1 MKSNEELLREIFARL
16 DSLDYVKPEQIPD
29 IPLYMDQLT
38 TFMDERLEK
47 SKRYPE
53 DKVLTKTMIN
63 NYAKNNLLPPPN
75 KKKYTKEHT
84 LLLIFIYY
92 FKNMLSFH
100 DIEALFAPITEE
112 HFAVSEEKAGVHP
125 DPFSPDGDLSGW
137 SLEDI
142 YREIFSLEKEQMKRL
157 KEDLLKKFRS
167 SMKTFSLEKDADCC
181 GPASGLQ
188 KAPGI
193 PAGKDCAK
201 PDSGSKG
208 KDSQDYLRLF
218 SFICALGFDVYLK
231 KQIMEFLI
239 DNIREE
245 YPPNGKKKK

>member
-1 MKSNEELLREIFARL
+1 MKSNKELLRDILSRL
-16 DSLDYVKPEQIPD
+16 DALDYVKPEQIPD

-63 NYAKNNLLPPPN
+63 NYAKNNLLPPPSR
-75 KKKYTKEHT
+75 KKYTKEHT

-100 DIEALFAPITEE
+100 DIEALFDPITEE
-112 HFAVSEEKAGVHP
+112 YFASGSQKKASPEET
-125 DPFSPDGDLSGW
+125 DSCMDSDSP

-157 KEDLLKKFRS
+157 KEDIVRKFRS
-167 SMKTFSLEKDADCC
+167 SSQTFGTD
-181 GPASGLQ
+181 G
-188 KAPGI
+188 
-193 PAGKDCAK
+193 
-201 PDSGSKG
+201 PDSRDAEAS
-208 KDSQDYLRLF
+208 DQEHIREPEADREYLRLF
-218 SFICALGFDVYLK
+218 AFICELGFDVYLK
-231 KQIMEFLI
+231 KQIMEYLI
-239 DNIREE
+239 DEIRES
-245 YPPNGKKKK
+245 YPPSSKKKK